1 MTRCWGQAITPTV
14 VADVGN
20 SRIKWGWFTVG
31 QLVASVSL
39 PPDDPGVWEAQL
51 KDWGLT
57 DALPWA
63 VSGSHPPRCDRLVK
77 WLRQRGDRVEV
88 LYDCRQL
95 PLEARVSEPWKVGL
109 DRLLNAVAVNSRVQ
123 REASRIIIDAGTA
136 VTVDWVDEEGAF
148 RGGSIFP
155 GIRLMAKSLN
165 DYTAL
170 LPLVEVRGANPELP
184 GTSTLSA
191 IEAGVYW
198 AVAGGIKALVR
209 QLMNQAGGAR
219 RPVVFLTGGDASLL
233 APVMDVGV
241 HFWPHMTLEGIRLSA
256 EALP

>member
-1 MTRCWGQAITPTV
+1 MTPTV

-20 SRIKWGWFTVG
+20 TCIKWGWFSVG
-31 QLVASVSL
+31 QLVDSASL
-39 PPDDPGVWEAQL
+39 PPDDAAAWQVQREQ
-51 KDWGLT
+51 WGLT
-57 DALPWA
+57 EPASWA
-63 VSGSHPPRCDRLVK
+63 VSGSHPPRCDRLVA
-77 WLRQRGDRVEV
+77 WLRQRGDTVVV
-88 LYDCRQL
+88 LDDCRQV
-95 PLEARVSEPWKVGL
+95 PLKTGVPEPWKVGW
-109 DRLLNAVAVNSRVQ
+109 DRLFNAVAANSRVQ
-123 REASRIIIDAGTA
+123 RGASRIIIDAGTA

-155 GIRLMAKSLN
+155 GIRLMAKALN

-184 GTSTLSA
+184 GTSTVSA

-198 AVAGGIKALVR
+198 AVAGGIKGLVR
-209 QLMNQAGGAR
+209 QLAGRAGDAR
-219 RPVVFLTGGDASLL
+219 HAEVFLTGGDASLL

>member
-1 MTRCWGQAITPTV
+1 MTPTV

-20 SRIKWGWFTVG
+20 SRIKWGWFTVE
-31 QLVASVSL
+31 QFVDSASL
-39 PPDDPGVWEAQL
+39 PPDDPAAWQAQL
-51 KDWGLT
+51 GHWGLT
-57 DALPWA
+57 DPVPWA
-63 VSGSHPPRCDRLVK
+63 VSGSHPPRRDRLVE

-88 LYDCRQL
+88 LADCGQL
-95 PLEARVSEPWKVGL
+95 PLQARVAEPGRVGL
-109 DRLLNAVAVNSRVQ
+109 DRLFNAVAANSRVQ

-155 GIRLMAKSLN
+155 GMRLMGKALN

-184 GTSTLSA
+184 GTSTVSA
-191 IEAGVYW
+191 IEAGIYW
-198 AVAGGIKALVR
+198 AVAGGVKALVR
-209 QLMNQAGGAR
+209 QLAGRAGDAR
-219 RPVVFLTGGDASLL
+219 HPEVFLTGGDASLL